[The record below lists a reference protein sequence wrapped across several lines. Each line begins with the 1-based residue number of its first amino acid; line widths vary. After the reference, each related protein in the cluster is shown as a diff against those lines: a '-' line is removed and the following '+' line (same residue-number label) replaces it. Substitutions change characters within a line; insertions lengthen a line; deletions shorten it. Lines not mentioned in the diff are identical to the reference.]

1 MTKKALIK
9 ILLALVVF
17 IIIEFLRL
25 GYIRKDTAR
34 EYENQNKFEIMNSR
48 VEQLEERV
56 SYLEEQLNVE

>member
-9 ILLALVVF
+9 ILLALAVF

>member
-34 EYENQNKFEIMNSR
+34 EYENQNKFEIMNTR
-48 VEQLEERV
+48 IEQLEERV